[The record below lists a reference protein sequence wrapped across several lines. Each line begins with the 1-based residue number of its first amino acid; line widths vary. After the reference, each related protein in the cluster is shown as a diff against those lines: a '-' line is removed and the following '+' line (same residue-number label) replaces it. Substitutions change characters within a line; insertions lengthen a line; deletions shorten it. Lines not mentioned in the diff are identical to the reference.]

1 MFHSLIQKMASMMKW
16 VYGKVGGTTWF
27 KSKKI
32 LLKEFN
38 LSAQA
43 DFIERSK
50 QFTSNNMLLT
60 VILTHEQLLYQST
73 MKSGHFQSCHSNSLL
88 IYLQLDQDFKFTISV
103 VLDEKIVI

>member
-1 MFHSLIQKMASMMKW
+1 MEKLGEPHR
-16 VYGKVGGTTWF
+16 F

-43 DFIERSK
+43 NFTERPK
-50 QFTSNNMLLT
+50 QFISNNMLLT

-73 MKSGHFQSCHSNSLL
+73 LKSGHLQSCHSNSIL
-88 IYLQLDQDFKFTISV
+88 IYLQLDQDFKFTINV
-103 VLDEKIVI
+103 VLNEKIVI